1 MDTNKISKI
10 DEKKYTLTQLAK
22 QLGVNNVS
30 LRYYLKKFGLP
41 IPRVGDICFS
51 DTDYT
56 RLHDFITEEK
66 ATENRG
72 NKKAMDPDT
81 LAKLVRDYIDSNII
95 ETPRVNTKIIKRKG
109 QDDEI
114 IETPVL
120 AKNGKQVIDVV
131 LAKPLTITGLCI
143 HCGIIKEQLQ
153 DYAEDKDYSFIVKQ
167 AREEIENYLQYVSM
181 NEQYNVTG
189 TIFNLKANFGYND
202 KAGQQTNQTT
212 VNNIEKLI
220 KVCEDKSE
228 F

>member
-1 MDTNKISKI
+1 MDNEKISTI
-10 DEKKYTLTQLAK
+10 DERKYTLTQLAK
-22 QLGVNNVS
+22 QLGVNNQS
-30 LRYYLKKFGLP
+30 LRYYLKKFGMP
-41 IPRVGDICFS
+41 IPKIGDICFS
-51 DTDYT
+51 DLDYT
-56 RLHDFITEEK
+56 KLNDFITEEK
-66 ATENRG
+66 TTERRG
-72 NKKAMDPDT
+72 NKKAMNPET

-95 ETPRVNTKIIKRKG
+95 ETPRVNVKIIKHK
-109 QDDEI
+109 DKEDEI

-120 AKNGKQVIDVV
+120 AKNGKQVIDVE

-202 KAGQQTNQTT
+202 KAGQQTSQVT

>member
-22 QLGVNNVS
+22 QLGVNNQS
-30 LRYYLKKFGLP
+30 LRYYLKKFGMP
-41 IPRVGDICFS
+41 IPKIGDICFS
-51 DTDYT
+51 ETDYT
-56 RLHDFITEEK
+56 KLHDFITEEQ
-66 ATENRG
+66 ATERRG

-114 IETPVL
+114 IKTPVL

-202 KAGQQTNQTT
+202 RAGQQTGQTT